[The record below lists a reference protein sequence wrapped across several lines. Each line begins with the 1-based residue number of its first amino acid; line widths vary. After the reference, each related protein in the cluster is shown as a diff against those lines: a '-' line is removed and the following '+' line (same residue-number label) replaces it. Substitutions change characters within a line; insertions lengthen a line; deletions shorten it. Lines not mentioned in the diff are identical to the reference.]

1 MDVAVY
7 RERIADFEDFEED
20 DKEWD
25 RIMMERAQAVPL
37 ENFPDPATFL
47 PLDILEIPDEE
58 AFRKVWQSATGNYI
72 KSFHSFTAPTCFMQT
87 GKDKNKKKE

>member
-7 RERIADFEDFEED
+7 RERIADFENFEED

-37 ENFPDPATFL
+37 ERTFPIQQLSYHWIYWRYLT
-47 PLDILEIPDEE
+47 
-58 AFRKVWQSATGNYI
+58 
-72 KSFHSFTAPTCFMQT
+72 
-87 GKDKNKKKE
+87 KKRFV